1 MPRRANEE
9 MCESKGSLIQ
19 VVWGA
24 KARRRDLGAF
34 QQRGLVVAEVW
45 GAEEGQTWLPG
56 FDHKDPG
63 AGEWSAQI

>member
-1 MPRRANEE
+1 M
-9 MCESKGSLIQ
+9 
-19 VVWGA
+19 VWGA

-56 FDHKDPG
+56 FDHEDPG
-63 AGEWSAQI
+63 AGGWSAQI